1 MDCIEYKM
9 DFISSEEVLYWQRS
23 NSDFICEA
31 LENLC
36 GKKFSKHP
44 IIIKKQECYG
54 GETGKY
60 YVSLDDCHDITS
72 VYNAKQEIYNIPEIK
87 VLLEEREQCYNMIQ
101 ETKTTL
107 TIIEKE
113 TFHLGNIRY
122 LDQVIEKLFRE
133 RVEEIPKLNETIYRN
148 NERIKKIKKELTIVF
163 AEFLRRHD

>member
-1 MDCIEYKM
+1 MNYIEYNM
-9 DFISSEEVLYWQRS
+9 DFISSDEVLYWQRRT
-23 NSDFICEA
+23 SDIICEA

-36 GKKFSKHP
+36 GKKFSNHP
-44 IIIKKQECYG
+44 IIIKKQECYV

-60 YVSLDDCHDITS
+60 YVSLDECHDITHI
-72 VYNAKQEIYNIPEIK
+72 YDANQEIYHIPEIK

-101 ETKTTL
+101 ETKATL